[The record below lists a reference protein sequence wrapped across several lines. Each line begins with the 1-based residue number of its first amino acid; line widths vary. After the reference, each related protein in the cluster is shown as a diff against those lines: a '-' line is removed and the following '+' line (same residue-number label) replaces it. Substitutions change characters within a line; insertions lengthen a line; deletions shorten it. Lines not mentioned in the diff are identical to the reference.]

1 MLKRDLSSRDASAII
16 TCDDNWSC
24 AGITSHESTNK
35 HDRTSREAASNN
47 NNPLYY
53 RTRCM
58 WHVCTYL
65 WSQSD
70 YKKSKTILNHCDE
83 FEPSILSTTVRTK
96 NEAFLRANR
105 WQTCKYCV
113 SLMIKN
119 IKNHRWSL
127 YGSEGSRST
136 LWDKRILLF
145 HLEFLTSTIAKNL
158 IKKVIKH
165 HRRKYQRENSDNRRV
180 ICRELTRWPAAR
192 EGIVIAK
199 TCFYEKC
206 GARIWHAW
214 KKRGT
219 TLWMTTMG
227 LRSGNVGREGILEA
241 RRFNDRA
248 LTHPYLTRKRCVRPN
263 KVFRG
268 GVKAE
273 VGWRQKCSRARGA
286 RDAP

>member
-1 MLKRDLSSRDASAII
+1 MYV
-16 TCDDNWSC
+16 TCVR
-24 AGITSHESTNK
+24 A
-35 HDRTSREAASNN
+35 
-47 NNPLYY
+47 
-53 RTRCM
+53 
-58 WHVCTYL
+58 

-158 IKKVIKH
+158 IKKV
-165 HRRKYQRENSDNRRV
+165 V

-227 LRSGNVGREGILEA
+227 LRSGNVGREGIL
-241 RRFNDRA
+241 
-248 LTHPYLTRKRCVRPN
+248 
-263 KVFRG
+263 
-268 GVKAE
+268 
-273 VGWRQKCSRARGA
+273 
-286 RDAP
+286 

>member
-1 MLKRDLSSRDASAII
+1 MISVRVRRFEVHSLGQENFNIPPGVLNFHYCIRVR
-16 TCDDNWSC
+16 SC
-24 AGITSHESTNK
+24 E
-35 HDRTSREAASNN
+35 
-47 NNPLYY
+47 
-53 RTRCM
+53 
-58 WHVCTYL
+58 
-65 WSQSD
+65 
-70 YKKSKTILNHCDE
+70 
-83 FEPSILSTTVRTK
+83 
-96 NEAFLRANR
+96 
-105 WQTCKYCV
+105 
-113 SLMIKN
+113 
-119 IKNHRWSL
+119 
-127 YGSEGSRST
+127 
-136 LWDKRILLF
+136 
-145 HLEFLTSTIAKNL
+145 AKNL
-158 IKKVIKH
+158 IKKVIKN

-180 ICRELTRWPAAR
+180 ICGELTRWPAAR

-268 GVKAE
+268 G
-273 VGWRQKCSRARGA
+273 WRQKWGDGRNVRARA
-286 RDAP
+286 VRAT